1 MFWNYRL
8 EWFASVLEC
17 EGNYGVANLIASV
30 NALCIGHRRGHQFLN
45 RPDDTQHHRLFL
57 VLVLDV
63 VALDIIEDG
72 RVGVPKGQA
81 PPHDGATIEENVQWW
96 YRAKVKNPT
105 DSISSLAE
113 EYATRENRVTDCR
126 SVIQIGIE
134 RAETLLEGK
143 FAHWAT

>member
-8 EWFASVLEC
+8 EWFASVLER
-17 EGNYGVANLIASV
+17 ERNHGVADLIASV
-30 NALCIGHRRGHQFLN
+30 NALRLGHRRGDQVLY
-45 RPDDTQHHRLFL
+45 RRDEAQDHRLLL
-57 VLVLDV
+57 VLFLDKF
-63 VALDIIEDG
+63 ALDIIEDG